1 MLKLYPRTKLLIVY
15 KLAFGFIFIK
25 LLKVNTLSF
34 ASVKIVGF
42 VIRNV
47 IGVLVPIV
55 VVVDIFVVVVV
66 VVVVVVPA
74 AAVLLIVPV
83 IPVVA
88 TIALQRGDLLAVI
101 EVFFIKF

>member
-25 LLKVNTLSF
+25 LLKVNMLPF

-55 VVVDIFVVVVV
+55 LVVDIFVV

-83 IPVVA
+83 IPIVA

>member
-66 VVVVVVPA
+66 VVVVVPA

-83 IPVVA
+83 IPIVA
-88 TIALQRGDLLAVI
+88 TIVLQRGDLLAVI

>member
-55 VVVDIFVVVVV
+55 VVVDIFFVVV